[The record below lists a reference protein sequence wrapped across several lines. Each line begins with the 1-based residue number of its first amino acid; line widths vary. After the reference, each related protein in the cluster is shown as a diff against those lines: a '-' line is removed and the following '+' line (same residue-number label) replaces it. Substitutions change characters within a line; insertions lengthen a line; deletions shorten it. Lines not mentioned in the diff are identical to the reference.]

1 MQSSRYW
8 VERAF
13 QDAKG
18 YCGMAEYMVRS
29 WNAWHYHMALVMLAM
44 LSLLSYKI
52 KCMKFHKISFQGI
65 VLIMRLHNPLK
76 ILNAEELA
84 RILSHDHD
92 MRERARASRLK
103 GS

>member
-1 MQSSRYW
+1 
-8 VERAF
+8 
-13 QDAKG
+13 
-18 YCGMAEYMVRS
+18 
-29 WNAWHYHMALVMLAM
+29 
-44 LSLLSYKI
+44 
-52 KCMKFHKISFQGI
+52 MKFHKISFQGI

-84 RILSHDHD
+84 RILNHDND

>member
-1 MQSSRYW
+1 
-8 VERAF
+8 
-13 QDAKG
+13 
-18 YCGMAEYMVRS
+18 
-29 WNAWHYHMALVMLAM
+29 
-44 LSLLSYKI
+44 
-52 KCMKFHKISFQGI
+52 
-65 VLIMRLHNPLK
+65 MRLHNPLK